1 MAGKK
6 RTTVVGIPSRVTEG
20 NIYNNGIRMVCNYTS
35 FGLNLSLWAPHFGL
49 PIFQHTHCALLPGY
63 SQRDIDVGEMF
74 SQTLVL
80 SWSHPSLSGVLLM
93 CVISTPEK
101 NLKSGWRG
109 KFKNIS
115 PTSMPYC
122 GYPGSKA
129 QIACWKIGRPKCG
142 AQRDRFKPYA
152 VPF

>member
-74 SQTLVL
+74 LNFPL
-80 SWSHPSLSGVLLM
+80 HPDLRFFSGVEITHIKSSPDKEGWDQDRTR
-93 CVISTPEK
+93 VWE
-101 NLKSGWRG
+101 NLAKHFMGLTDSL
-109 KFKNIS
+109 
-115 PTSMPYC
+115 
-122 GYPGSKA
+122 
-129 QIACWKIGRPKCG
+129 
-142 AQRDRFKPYA
+142 
-152 VPF
+152 